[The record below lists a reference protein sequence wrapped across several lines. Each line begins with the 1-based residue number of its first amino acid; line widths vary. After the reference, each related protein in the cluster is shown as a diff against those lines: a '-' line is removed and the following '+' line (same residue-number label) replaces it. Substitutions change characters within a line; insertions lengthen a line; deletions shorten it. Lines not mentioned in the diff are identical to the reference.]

1 MGVVTGIAAAPI
13 KLVKGIGNR
22 YRIAYHEN
30 KIDDQIAPE
39 QGISGFI
46 IDKVE
51 DATNFL
57 TLGAL
62 ARVKDGIKTKG
73 YGDLSGEE
81 MDQAL
86 AQQYSENVA
95 KDAEKKAEKQKKR
108 WSKLEKQMDKLS
120 VKDQKVESVKQ
131 RAANAAAMLG
141 VEDMTD
147 SSEYGDTQIE
157 A

>member
-1 MGVVTGIAAAPI
+1 
-13 KLVKGIGNR
+13 
-22 YRIAYHEN
+22 
-30 KIDDQIAPE
+30 
-39 QGISGFI
+39 
-46 IDKVE
+46 
-51 DATNFL
+51 
-57 TLGAL
+57 
-62 ARVKDGIKTKG
+62 
-73 YGDLSGEE
+73 

-108 WSKLEKQMDKLS
+108 WSKVEKQMDRLS
-120 VKDQKVESVKQ
+120 VKDQKVENVKQ

-147 SSEYGDTQIE
+147 SSEYDDTQIE